1 MTGNRIGS
9 GVIRFLLYGAL
20 MWGVCL
26 YAFLRGGRAERF
38 TAASLL
44 VATYSTVLVASP
56 MAMRFQSV
64 ELPIMMV
71 DSAFFLVLLGIS
83 LRTEKFWPLWLTA
96 MQGLT
101 ILSHLAPYVPHV
113 LPWAY
118 GNALAIWS
126 YPMLIVLGLAVHR
139 HRRGRKAGGSLVV

>member
-1 MTGNRIGS
+1 
-9 GVIRFLLYGAL
+9 VIRLILYGAL

-26 YAFLRGGRAERF
+26 YAFFRGGRAERI

-44 VATYSTVLVASP
+44 VATYATALVARP
-56 MAMRFQSV
+56 MAMRFQGV
-64 ELPIMMV
+64 EIPIMMV
-71 DSAFFLVLLGIS
+71 DGMFFLVLFGIS
-83 LRTEKFWPLWLTA
+83 LKSEKFWPLWLTA

-118 GNALAIWS
+118 GNALAMWS
-126 YPMLIVLGLAVHR
+126 YPMLVVLGFAVHYH
-139 HRRGRKAGGSLVV
+139 HRSRKAGGSFSG

>member
-1 MTGNRIGS
+1 M
-9 GVIRFLLYGAL
+9 IRLILYGAL

-26 YAFLRGGRAERF
+26 YAFFRGGRAERV

-44 VATYSTVLVASP
+44 VATYATALVARP
-56 MAMRFQSV
+56 MAMRFQGV
-64 ELPIMMV
+64 EMPIMMV
-71 DSAFFLVLLGIS
+71 DGMFFLVLFGIS
-83 LRTEKFWPLWLTA
+83 LKSEKFWPLWLTA

-118 GNALAIWS
+118 GNALAMWS
-126 YPMLIVLGLAVHR
+126 YPMLVVLAFAVHS
-139 HRRGRKAGGSLVV
+139 HHHSRRGGGLFTG

>member
-1 MTGNRIGS
+1 MDR

-26 YAFLRGGRAERF
+26 YALFKGGRAERIA
-38 TAASLL
+38 AASLL
-44 VATYSTVLVASP
+44 IATYSTALVASP
-56 MAMRFQSV
+56 MALRFQHV
-64 ELPIMMV
+64 EMPIMLV
-71 DSAFFLVLLGIS
+71 DGAFFLVLFGIS
-83 LRTEKFWPLWLTA
+83 LRSEKFWPLWLTA

-101 ILSHLAPYVPHV
+101 VLSHLAPYVPHV

-126 YPMLIVLGLAVHR
+126 YPMLIVLGFVVYR
-139 HRRGRKAGGSLVV
+139 HQRRSKGGSSFIG

>member
-1 MTGNRIGS
+1 M
-9 GVIRFLLYGAL
+9 IRLLLYGAL

-26 YAFLRGGRAERF
+26 YAFLRGGRAERV

-44 VATYSTVLVASP
+44 VATYATALVARP
-56 MAMRFQSV
+56 MAMRFQGV
-64 ELPIMMV
+64 EIPIMMV
-71 DSAFFLVLLGIS
+71 DGIFFLVLFGIS
-83 LRTEKFWPLWLTA
+83 LKSEKFWPLWLTA

-118 GNALAIWS
+118 GNALAMWS
-126 YPMLIVLGLAVHR
+126 YPMLIVLAFAVHSH
-139 HRRGRKAGGSLVV
+139 HRSRKAGGSFTA

>member
-1 MTGNRIGS
+1 M
-9 GVIRFLLYGAL
+9 IRLILYGAL

-26 YAFLRGGRAERF
+26 YAFFRGGRAERI

-44 VATYSTVLVASP
+44 VATYATALVARP
-56 MAMRFQSV
+56 MAMRFQGV
-64 ELPIMMV
+64 EMPIMMV
-71 DSAFFLVLLGIS
+71 DGMFFLVLFGIS
-83 LRTEKFWPLWLTA
+83 LKSEKFWPLWLTA

-118 GNALAIWS
+118 GNALAMWS
-126 YPMLIVLGLAVHR
+126 YPMLVVLAFAVHYH
-139 HRRGRKAGGSLVV
+139 HRSRKGGGSFTG